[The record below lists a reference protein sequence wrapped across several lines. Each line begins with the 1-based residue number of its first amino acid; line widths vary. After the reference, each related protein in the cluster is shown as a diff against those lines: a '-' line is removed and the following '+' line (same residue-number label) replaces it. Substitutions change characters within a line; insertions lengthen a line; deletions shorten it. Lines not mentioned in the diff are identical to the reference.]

1 MSRLRRLLAPILVLA
16 LALGCGGDGG
26 GTGPDPDPSGTVSIA
41 VSPTTGSIQ
50 AGSSGT
56 LTVSINRGGGFAGSV
71 TLALDGVPGGVTAAL
86 SSSVLAGGVSSAIV
100 DITVGDAVAPG
111 TYTLTVRASGSGVG
125 SATATYAFTVTP
137 APVADFGV
145 EVSQTTFTIEEG
157 DSATA
162 SVTVRRIGGFTGD
175 VGLFVTGAPT
185 NVRARVTPN
194 TTTDTLASL
203 GISVAVGVPA
213 GTYPLVLTASENGP
227 RERTVNLTLVVTAKP
242 TAGTLTA
249 GTGSVAVTQ
258 TIPSDP
264 IVVRL
269 DRAQGVT
276 GPAEFSLENLP
287 IGFSGTFSPN
297 PATGDTTLLVLTLT
311 QLAPSGTNTIVV
323 RATVGGATSTA
334 TLQVTSSTFVP
345 PNFGVGI
352 DPSVASV
359 TAGDAV
365 SARVSIGRTNFTDS
379 VSLVAGG
386 MPTGMTATLTPST
399 TAGDSA
405 TLDITTAVTVAPG
418 VYPITVEG
426 TAAAITGTRSA
437 TLSLTVNAPSG
448 SADVQWQ
455 FCDPA
460 RFPLWF
466 GVRSGSSGA
475 WTRIAATAN
484 ASGESY
490 AFAFDQAGQV
500 AIVQNGANG
509 VGTTVFNTTPQQ
521 ILALAAEECAA
532 YRPTKT
538 ISGRMVNGINTLRGA
553 SIVAGGAG
561 TIIPAGGS
569 NFTLSGVKE
578 GRTDIIAYL
587 GVLTGTEFS
596 QFDRI
601 IMRRDI
607 DPADG
612 AVMAD
617 FDFGGSEWLFTVSAN
632 FTFRNLGGEMFTVAR
647 SYRTG
652 NGNVGP
658 LAFYGP
664 RNDTTLGLPG
674 VPAAFRRPGDLHQLV
689 ATTVNAS
696 EPRSVTGYN
705 TNFNSFPLEFGPPL
719 DAPTVTVPG
728 GAPVRIRAEG
738 TWSTA
743 YGSAVGASFV
753 QAAGISGAR
762 SVVMTASR
770 EFFGAAG
777 TYVLETPDFAGA
789 PGFDTDWLLRS
800 GVPTTHTVTGTGIG
814 TGVSLTPADGLQI
827 ITGSRVGTVTP

>member
-1 MSRLRRLLAPILVLA
+1 MSRCRRPLAPILVLA

-50 AGSSGT
+50 AGSSS
-56 LTVSINRGGGFAGSV
+56 TVTISINRGGGFTGSV
-71 TLALDGVPGGVTAAL
+71 TLAVEGVPSGVSAAL
-86 SSSVLAGGVSSAIV
+86 SSSSVAGGVSSASV
-100 DITVGDAVAPG
+100 DIAVGDGVTPA
-111 TYTLTVRASGSGVG
+111 TYTLTIRASGGGVE

-137 APVADFGV
+137 APEADFDV

-162 SVTVRRIGGFTGD
+162 SVMVQRIGGFTGD

-194 TTTDTLASL
+194 TTADTLASL
-203 GISVAVGVPA
+203 GISVAVGVAA

-227 RERTVNLTLVVTAKP
+227 RERTVNLTLIVTAKP

-276 GPAEFSLENLP
+276 GPAEFSLESLP

-297 PATGDTTLLVLTLT
+297 PATGDTTVLVLTLS

-323 RATVGGATSTA
+323 RATVGDATSTA

-352 DPSVASV
+352 DPAVASV
-359 TAGDAV
+359 TAGEAT
-365 SARVSIGRTNFTDS
+365 SARVSIDRTNFTDT
-379 VSLVAGG
+379 VTLVASG
-386 MPTGMTATLTPST
+386 MPAGMTATLTPSA

-426 TAAAITGTRSA
+426 TAAALTGTRSA

-475 WTRIAATAN
+475 WTQVAATAN

-509 VGTTVFNTTPQQ
+509 VETTVFNTTPQQ
-521 ILALAAEECAA
+521 ILALAAEECAT

-538 ISGRMVNGINTLRGA
+538 ISGRMVNGINNLRGA

-569 NFTLSGVKE
+569 DFTLSGVKE

-617 FDFGGSEWLFTVSAN
+617 FDFGGSEWLFTVAAN

-647 SYRTG
+647 SYITG

-728 GAPVRIRAEG
+728 GASVRIRAEG
-738 TWSTA
+738 AWSTA

-753 QAAGISGAR
+753 QAAGVSGAR

-770 EFFGAAG
+770 EFFGTAG